1 VGTMKI
7 DELINFEEIQDVIEI
22 GAIQNEKDLVEK
34 FVISQ
39 TLQEEIIE
47 LIDIL
52 SSQKHKSA
60 NIIGN
65 YGTGKSHLLAFLS
78 LVLSKPELIKL
89 IQNKTV
95 KEKLENLKRE
105 FLIIK
110 YELHATQK
118 TPLARIFFYRV
129 RKQLK
134 EVYDIDIR
142 DMDPEK
148 DDKNIKE
155 LVQEIM
161 DVIKKKN
168 PKKGLLVVFDEF
180 SDFLRQKKREDM
192 NYDIQT
198 YRQLGE
204 CSNTLDF
211 MFIVS
216 MQQNIFQDPKYVDQ
230 SSEIGRAQQRYFPI
244 YITNENVEEMI
255 SKRIVNKSS
264 NQKTELSKEFSKIAH
279 YFSNLSTDENKYMNI
294 FPLHPYVIEVFSKL
308 PFYEKRGIIQ
318 FLVKEIKRILK
329 EEFPSFITYDKIY
342 DDMETVSTIKN
353 NPEVSPICNAVD
365 TLRAKV
371 DLLDSKLRPTAL
383 KLIKALAMLNL
394 INASN
399 KNGATAQELANTLF
413 IIPSGKI
420 INPVDDIER
429 ILGNLRKV
437 SDGQLISK
445 SDDGVYYLD
454 LQKTQDY
461 DVIIQNK
468 VANMTDLKYV
478 NEKFVENF
486 LLKELDLDVEYNSDN
501 LAYFETSKKYV
512 LNDSAYWED
521 RKSFRKGYLII
532 DVGYDL
538 EIDSSKDYLIT
549 ILGYGQKEC
558 KNDSKNNIII
568 KIPYSDTFAESIKKL
583 AAIEEFIRTKAY
595 VSIMQNK
602 KRSIIDTELRPA
614 LTKALFESKISY
626 HGKDYKAEED
636 LGINAEVTA
645 EIFRQIKQN
654 LLKEEFTKIYPKYPK
669 LKSRISAENIKG
681 TVESIFRDISS
692 KQGIVENLLNQSA
705 NILLPLGLYKDNRL
719 DLSESEYA
727 KIILNK
733 VEDSSKNVSIKDV
746 VNDLIKMPYGLQ
758 KELVYLVV
766 ALLLRNGDIILSSKR
781 GQVYSAS
788 DFNMLFNAGLKA
800 FDELSYLKK
809 EEDMNVSK
817 VQILYDAIAE
827 DGSLLQTHKDRPEAY
842 RRYMDKID
850 RIEKEIRE
858 IAEDFEKLK
867 QFTPVGIPVEEMNDK
882 IEEIRKVD
890 FSKLKIK
897 SIVEFKKLD
906 YTPDRIKKI
915 KEGYESIQKL
925 KDLFQDYFEYIQS
938 GINYMKHVLEHSVS
952 DFFKPSEIKHLQII
966 YDDSKEI
973 ISNFKKLLKN
983 DERKPLKGK
992 IESFKDKWKKIYYE
1006 VHEHYV
1012 GKKVDWKT
1020 LENVENSDDVKKL
1033 KLLQDIKCVNK
1044 SRLTDNL
1051 LKITELRTIKCMDFN
1066 VDELKNT
1073 PICPHCSFPNISKD
1087 ILNINSKISSLELEF
1102 ETILQTWE
1110 SDIFS
1115 EIQNN
1120 KDKSENLDHAEKRI
1134 VQGIISQGYLD
1145 KEVTDEIITAIN
1157 NLLQDLEI
1165 KEIDLQEVY
1174 TKITEESDVLKVDDF
1189 KEKIDAFIDELLG
1202 SENSDNVR
1210 LKIKKGN
1217 NHGKSE

>member
-1 VGTMKI
+1 MKV

-34 FVISQ
+34 FVISK
-39 TLQEEIIE
+39 TLQEEILE
-47 LIDIL
+47 LIDVL

-78 LVLSKPELIKL
+78 LVLSKPELIEL
-89 IQNKTV
+89 IQNKKV
-95 KEKLENLKRE
+95 KERLENLKRE
-105 FLIIK
+105 FFIIK
-110 YELHATQK
+110 YELNATQK

-134 EVYDIDIR
+134 DVYNIDIR
-142 DMDPEK
+142 DIDPEK
-148 DDKNIKE
+148 EDKNIKE
-155 LVQEIM
+155 LIQEIM

-230 SSEIGRAQQRYFPI
+230 SSEIGRAQQRYLPI

-255 SKRIVNKSS
+255 SKRIVNKNS

-279 YFSNLSTDENKYMNI
+279 YFSNLSTDENKYINI
-294 FPLHPYVIEVFSKL
+294 YPIHPYVIEVFSKL

-342 DDMETVSTIKN
+342 DDMEKVSTIKN

-413 IIPSGKI
+413 IIPSSKI
-420 INPVDDIER
+420 LKPVDDIER
-429 ILGNLRKV
+429 ILENLRKV
-437 SDGQLISK
+437 SDGQLISR

-468 VANMTDLKYV
+468 VANMNDLKYV

-486 LLKELDLDVEYNSDN
+486 LLNELDIDFESDK
-501 LAYFETSKKYV
+501 LSYFETSKKYV
-512 LNDSAYWED
+512 LDDSSYWED
-521 RKSFRKGYLII
+521 RKSFRKGHLII
-532 DVGYDL
+532 DIGYNLDVG
-538 EIDSSKDYLIT
+538 IGKDYSIT

-558 KNDSKNNIII
+558 KNNSKNNILI

-602 KRSIIDTELRPA
+602 KRSVIDNELRPA
-614 LTKALFESKISY
+614 LTKALFESKITY
-626 HGKDYKAEED
+626 QGKEYKAEED
-636 LGINAEVTA
+636 LGIGTEVTA

-654 LLKEEFTKIYPKYPK
+654 LLNEEFTKTYPKYPK

-681 TVESIFRDISS
+681 TVESIFRDIAS
-692 KQGIVENLLNQSA
+692 KQGIVENLLNQSV

-727 KIILNK
+727 KLVIDKL
-733 VEDSSKNVSIKDV
+733 EDSSKNVSIQDV
-746 VNDLIKMPYGLQ
+746 LNELIKTPYGLQ
-758 KELVYLVV
+758 KELVHLVL
-766 ALLLRNGDIILSSKR
+766 AALLRNGDIILSSKR

-788 DFNMLFNAGLKA
+788 DFNTLFSNGLRA
-800 FDELSYLKK
+800 FEELSYLKK

-817 VQILYDAIAE
+817 VQVLFEAISE

-842 RRYMDKID
+842 RKYMDKID
-850 RIEKEIRE
+850 RIEKEMRE
-858 IAEDFEKLK
+858 IGEDFERLK
-867 QFTPVGIPVEEMNDK
+867 QSIPIGIPVEELNDK

-915 KEGYESIQKL
+915 KEGYSNIQKL
-925 KDLFQDYFEYIQS
+925 KDFFQDYFEYIQS
-938 GINYMKHVLEHSVS
+938 GINYMKHVLEHSGS
-952 DFFKPSEIKHLQII
+952 DFFKPSEIKQLQTI

-992 IESFKDKWKKIYYE
+992 IESFKDKWKKIYYD

-1020 LENVENSDDVKKL
+1020 LESVENSDNVKKL
-1033 KLLQDIKCVNK
+1033 KLLQNIKCVNK

-1051 LKITELRTIKCMDFN
+1051 LKITELKTIKCMDFN

-1087 ILNINSKISSLELEF
+1087 VLNINSKISSLESEF

-1115 EIQNN
+1115 EVQSN
-1120 KDKSENLDHAEKRI
+1120 KEKSENLDHAEKRI
-1134 VQGIISQGYLD
+1134 IQGIISQGYLD
-1145 KEVTDEIITAIN
+1145 KDVTDEIITAIN

-1174 TKITEESDVLKVDDF
+1174 NKITEESDVLKVDDF
-1189 KEKIDAFIDELLG
+1189 KEKIDAYIEELLG
-1202 SENSDNVR
+1202 SGNSDNVR

>member
-1 VGTMKI
+1 
-7 DELINFEEIQDVIEI
+7 
-22 GAIQNEKDLVEK
+22 
-34 FVISQ
+34 
-39 TLQEEIIE
+39 
-47 LIDIL
+47 
-52 SSQKHKSA
+52 
-60 NIIGN
+60 
-65 YGTGKSHLLAFLS
+65 
-78 LVLSKPELIKL
+78 
-89 IQNKTV
+89 
-95 KEKLENLKRE
+95 
-105 FLIIK
+105 
-110 YELHATQK
+110 
-118 TPLARIFFYRV
+118 
-129 RKQLK
+129 
-134 EVYDIDIR
+134 
-142 DMDPEK
+142 
-148 DDKNIKE
+148 
-155 LVQEIM
+155 
-161 DVIKKKN
+161 
-168 PKKGLLVVFDEF
+168 
-180 SDFLRQKKREDM
+180 
-192 NYDIQT
+192 
-198 YRQLGE
+198 
-204 CSNTLDF
+204 
-211 MFIVS
+211 

-230 SSEIGRAQQRYFPI
+230 SSEIGRAQQRYLPI

-255 SKRIVNKSS
+255 SKRIVNKNS

-279 YFSNLSTDENKYMNI
+279 YFSNLSTDENKYINI
-294 FPLHPYVIEVFSKL
+294 YPIHPYVIDVFSKL

-318 FLVKEIKRILK
+318 FLSKEIKRILK
-329 EEFPSFITYDKIY
+329 EEFPVFITYDKIY
-342 DDMETVSTIKN
+342 DDMEKVSTIKN

-365 TLRAKV
+365 TLKAKI

-413 IIPSGKI
+413 IIPSSKI
-420 INPVDDIER
+420 LNPVDDIER
-429 ILGNLRKV
+429 ILENLRKV

-445 SDDGVYYLD
+445 SDEGVYYLD

-468 VANMTDLKYV
+468 VANMNDLKYV

-486 LLKELDLDVEYNSDN
+486 LLKELDLDIEYNSEN

-521 RKSFRKGYLII
+521 RKSFKKGYLII

-538 EIDSSKDYLIT
+538 KIDSGEDYSIT
-549 ILGYGQKEC
+549 ILGYGQKEN
-558 KNDSKNNIII
+558 KINSKNNILI
-568 KIPYSDTFAESIKKL
+568 KIPYSDTFVESIKKL

-595 VSIMQNK
+595 VSIMGNK
-602 KRSIIDTELRPA
+602 KRSVIDNELRPA
-614 LTKALFESKISY
+614 LTKALFEAKISY
-626 HGKDYKAEED
+626 QGKDYKAEED
-636 LGINAEVTA
+636 LGIGTEVTA

-654 LLKEEFTKIYPKYPK
+654 LLNEEFTKTYPKYPK

-692 KQGIVENLLNQSA
+692 KQGIAENLLNQSV

-727 KIILNK
+727 KVILDK
-733 VEDSSKNVSIKDV
+733 LEDSSKNVSIQDV
-746 VNDLIKMPYGLQ
+746 LKDLIKIPYGLQ
-758 KELVYLVV
+758 KELVYLVLAV
-766 ALLLRNGDIILSSKR
+766 LLRNGDIILSSKR

-788 DFNMLFNAGLKA
+788 DFNTLFSNGLKA

-817 VQILYDAIAE
+817 VQVLFEAISE

-842 RRYMDKID
+842 RKYMDKID
-850 RIEKEIRE
+850 RIEKEMRE
-858 IAEDFEKLK
+858 IGEDFERLK
-867 QFTPVGIPVEEMNDK
+867 QSIPIGIPVEELNDK

-906 YTPDRIKKI
+906 DTPERIKKI
-915 KEGYESIQKL
+915 KEGYGSIQKL
-925 KDLFQDYFEYIQS
+925 KDFFQDYFEYIQS
-938 GINYMKHVLEHSVS
+938 GINYMKHVLEHSGS
-952 DFFKPSEIKHLQII
+952 DFFKPSEIKQLQTI

-983 DERKPLKGK
+983 DERKPIKGK
-992 IESFKDKWKKIYYE
+992 IESFKDKWKKIYYDI
-1006 VHEHYV
+1006 HEHYV

-1020 LENVENSDDVKKL
+1020 LEDVENSDNVKKL
-1033 KLLQDIKCVNK
+1033 KLLQNIKCVNK

-1051 LKITELRTIKCMDFN
+1051 LKITELKTIKCMDFN

-1087 ILNINSKISSLELEF
+1087 ILNINSKISSLESEF
-1102 ETILQTWE
+1102 ENILQTWE

-1115 EIQNN
+1115 EVQNN
-1120 KDKSENLDHAEKRI
+1120 KEKSENLDHAEKRI
-1134 VQGIISQGYLD
+1134 IQGIVSQGYLD

-1165 KEIDLQEVY
+1165 KEIDLQEIY

-1189 KEKIDAFIDELLG
+1189 KEKIDAYIDELLG
-1202 SENSDNVR
+1202 SGNSDNVR

-1217 NHGKSE
+1217 NHGK